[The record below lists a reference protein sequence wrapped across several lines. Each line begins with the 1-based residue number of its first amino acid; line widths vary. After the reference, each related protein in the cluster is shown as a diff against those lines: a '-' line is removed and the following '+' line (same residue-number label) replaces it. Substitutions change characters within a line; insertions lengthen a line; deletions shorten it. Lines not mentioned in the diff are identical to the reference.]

1 MELLTQKEMFDAVSA
16 KFPDL
21 LTKPVHRP
29 MRLTSPLHTMQLQEK
44 TDLFKSALQDMLAEI
59 SNGKNAM
66 EVAYDTERS
75 RLWSFGL
82 QPMWEVST
90 YKQQSKLLGTESLVA
105 LHSSSWAVGLIL
117 DVLDHLFNTDVEVY
131 LQFKFLEIRAAATAL
146 EVHPTFPSISVNLRP
161 SEWMMPEVQREVL
174 EATRRAPGRLT
185 FELTEY
191 TQDDHFV
198 RLFGR
203 EGSLA
208 RRLTSTLLPVLRS
221 LREEGVTLVA
231 DDMLPRGVYRF
242 DCEEAHRHGRRL
254 ADHHATECGLMLSD
268 EWADVFHGVKIGLE
282 WVMHAMAIT
291 KSSGADYAAVP
302 LYARNVKDNPAYVAA
317 VTDGRVPE
325 DEAAKRQALQELQ
338 EAAAAALR
346 DTLGELK
353 KRPLSLLPV
362 FEGTVPP
369 GAAAS
374 WGLEGNAKEQG
385 GMFFEARFP
394 PDWFYGKIPDA
405 PLVQIPRGSSPC
417 KRRLP
422 AR

>member
-1 MELLTQKEMFDAVSA
+1 MVLLTQKEMFDAVSA

-44 TDLFKSALQDMLAEI
+44 TDLFRSALQGMLAEI

-66 EVAYDTERS
+66 EVAYDHERS

-82 QPMWEVST
+82 QPMWEVSSD
-90 YKQQSKLLGTESLVA
+90 KQQSKLLGTESLVA
-105 LHSSSWAVGLIL
+105 LHGSSWAVGLIL
-117 DVLDHLFNTDVEVY
+117 DVLDHLLNAEVEVY
-131 LQFKFLEIRAAATAL
+131 LQFKFLEIQAAVTAL

-161 SEWMMPEVQREVL
+161 SEWMMPEVQRAVL
-174 EATRRAPGRLT
+174 EATRRAPGRLM

-198 RLFGR
+198 RLFGT

-208 RRLTSTLLPVLRS
+208 RRLTSTLLPVLRR
-221 LREEGVTLVA
+221 LREEGVTLLA
-231 DDMLPRGVYRF
+231 DDLLPGCVYRY
-242 DCEEAHRHGRRL
+242 EGEAARREGRRL
-254 ADHHATECGLMLSD
+254 GDCYATECGLMLSD

-282 WVMHAMAIT
+282 WVVHSMAIT

-317 VTDGRVPE
+317 VTDGGVPE
-325 DEAAKRQALQELQ
+325 EEADRLLALQGLQ

-346 DTLGELK
+346 VTLGELK
-353 KRPLSLLPV
+353 RRPLSLMPV

-369 GAAAS
+369 GAAAA
-374 WGLEGNAKEQG
+374 WALEGSAKEQG

-394 PDWFYGKIPDA
+394 PAWFYGRIPDA
-405 PLVQIPRGSSPC
+405 PLAQAPAESPR
-417 KRRLP
+417 KKRLP
-422 AR
+422 T